1 MKASPTESAGTAGTG
16 APRSTSMPPRMTG
29 MVQASLRAVQA
40 WVEQRDYRGYDPGDG
55 LTSFLRPLT
64 RGTLLGERLLQQLV
78 WKFPF
83 NLRPLV
89 GVVPLESTKGRG
101 FMAGGYARL
110 AAAGDESAAEKAR
123 ACLAWLV
130 THREAGHAGPCW
142 GNHFDFSTRGGRIPA
157 HTPTIVWTSLIGHA
171 FLEAHAV
178 LGDDRHLD
186 VAAGACRWILT
197 LPRERTDDGA
207 CLSYTSLNV
216 NPVHNANLLGAGL
229 LARTWALR
237 PEPAFRSAARAAVA
251 YSCRCQRPD
260 GSWWY
265 GEAPHYRWIDSFH
278 TAYNLDS
285 LKRYVDATGDEEFR
299 PHLARGYDYYR
310 RVFFETDGRPR
321 YYHNR
326 AHPVDIQCAA
336 QAIDTFCLFSDD
348 DPGALAR
355 ASMIAS
361 WTIRNMQAADGHF
374 IHRRYPLLRASTPY
388 LHWGQATMF
397 HALSHLLLRL
407 ARRPVSTPS

>member
-207 CLSYTSLNV
+207 CLSYTALNV

-229 LARTWALR
+229 LARTG
-237 PEPAFRSAARAAVA
+237 RSGR
-251 YSCRCQRPD
+251 S
-260 GSWWY
+260 
-265 GEAPHYRWIDSFH
+265 
-278 TAYNLDS
+278 
-285 LKRYVDATGDEEFR
+285 
-299 PHLARGYDYYR
+299 R
-310 RVFFETDGRPR
+310 R
-321 YYHNR
+321 
-326 AHPVDIQCAA
+326 
-336 QAIDTFCLFSDD
+336 S
-348 DPGALAR
+348 
-355 ASMIAS
+355 
-361 WTIRNMQAADGHF
+361 
-374 IHRRYPLLRASTPY
+374 
-388 LHWGQATMF
+388 
-397 HALSHLLLRL
+397 
-407 ARRPVSTPS
+407 ARRPAPRSPTVAGARDPTAPGGTGRRPTTGGSTVSTRLTTSTPSSATSTRRATRSSGPTLRAVTTITGAFSSRPTAGPATTTTGHTRWTSSAPRRR

>member
-1 MKASPTESAGTAGTG
+1 MPEMTE
-16 APRSTSMPPRMTG
+16 R
-29 MVQASLRAVQA
+29 SLRAVQA
-40 WVEQRDYRGYDPGDG
+40 WVEARDYRGYDPGDG

-64 RGTLLGERLLQQLV
+64 CGTLLGERILQQLV

-110 AAAGDESAAEKAR
+110 SAATGDESAAAKAR
-123 ACLAWLV
+123 ACLAWLEAA
-130 THREAGHAGPCW
+130 REPGHAGPCW

-171 FLEAHAV
+171 FLDAHD
-178 LGDDRHLD
+178 LFGEPHYLD

-197 LPRERTDDGA
+197 LPRHVTADGE
-207 CLSYTSLNV
+207 CLSYTALGV

-229 LARTWALR
+229 LARTWSLR
-237 PEPAFRSAARAAVA
+237 PEPEFRAAARAAVA
-251 YSCRCQRPD
+251 YSCHRQRSD

-299 PHLARGYDYYR
+299 PHLSRGYDYYR
-310 RVFFETDGRPR
+310 RVFFGADGRPR

-326 AHPVDIQCAA
+326 EHPVDIQCAA
-336 QAIDTFCLFSDD
+336 QAIDTFCLFADD

-355 ASMIAS
+355 AWLTAD
-361 WTIRNMQAADGHF
+361 WTIRHMQAPDGHF
-374 IHRRYPLLRASTPY
+374 IHRRYPLIRAATPY
-388 LHWGQATMF
+388 FHWGQATMF
-397 HALSHLLLRL
+397 HALAHLLLRF
-407 ARRPVSTPS
+407 ARRTVSIPP

>member
-1 MKASPTESAGTAGTG
+1 MHHP
-16 APRSTSMPPRMTG
+16 MPEMIER
-29 MVQASLRAVQA
+29 SLRAVQA
-40 WVEQRDYRGYDPGDG
+40 WVEARDYRGYDPGDG

-64 RGTLLGERLLQQLV
+64 CGTLLGERILQQLV

-110 AAAGDESAAEKAR
+110 SAATGDESAAAKAR
-123 ACLAWLV
+123 ACLAWLEAA
-130 THREAGHAGPCW
+130 REPGHAGPCW

-171 FLEAHAV
+171 FLDAHDL
-178 LGDDRHLD
+178 LGEPHYLD

-197 LPRERTDDGA
+197 LPRHVTADGE
-207 CLSYTSLNV
+207 CLSYTALGV

-229 LARTWALR
+229 LARTWSLR
-237 PEPAFRSAARAAVA
+237 PEPEFRAAARAAVA
-251 YSCRCQRPD
+251 YSCHRQRSD

-299 PHLARGYDYYR
+299 PHLSRGYDYYR
-310 RVFFETDGRPR
+310 RVFFGADGRPR

-326 AHPVDIQCAA
+326 EHPVDIQCAA
-336 QAIDTFCLFSDD
+336 QAIDTFCLFADD

-355 ASMIAS
+355 AWLTAD
-361 WTIRNMQAADGHF
+361 WTIRHMQAADGHF
-374 IHRRYPLLRASTPY
+374 IHRRYPLIRAATPY
-388 LHWGQATMF
+388 FHWGQATMF
-397 HALSHLLLRL
+397 HALAHLLLRF
-407 ARRPVSTPS
+407 ARRTVSSPP

>member
-1 MKASPTESAGTAGTG
+1 MPEMTE
-16 APRSTSMPPRMTG
+16 R
-29 MVQASLRAVQA
+29 SLRAVQA
-40 WVEQRDYRGYDPGDG
+40 WVEARDYRGYDPGDG

-64 RGTLLGERLLQQLV
+64 CGTLLGERILQQLV

-110 AAAGDESAAEKAR
+110 SAATGDESAAAKAR
-123 ACLAWLV
+123 ACLAWLEAA
-130 THREAGHAGPCW
+130 REPGHAGPCW

-171 FLEAHAV
+171 FLDAHDL
-178 LGDDRHLD
+178 LGEPHYLD

-197 LPRERTDDGA
+197 LPRHVTADGE
-207 CLSYTSLNV
+207 CLSYTALGV

-229 LARTWALR
+229 LARTWSLR
-237 PEPAFRSAARAAVA
+237 PEPEFRAAARAAVA
-251 YSCRCQRPD
+251 YSCHRQRSD

-299 PHLARGYDYYR
+299 PHLSRAYDYYR
-310 RVFFETDGRPR
+310 RVFFGADGRPR

-326 AHPVDIQCAA
+326 EHPVDIQCAA
-336 QAIDTFCLFSDD
+336 QAIDTFCLFADD

-355 ASMIAS
+355 AWLTAD
-361 WTIRNMQAADGHF
+361 WTIRHMQAADGHF
-374 IHRRYPLLRASTPY
+374 IHRRYPLIRAATPY
-388 LHWGQATMF
+388 FHWGQATMF
-397 HALSHLLLRL
+397 HALAHLLLRF
-407 ARRPVSTPS
+407 ARRTVSSPP

>member
-1 MKASPTESAGTAGTG
+1 MHHPMPEMTE
-16 APRSTSMPPRMTG
+16 R
-29 MVQASLRAVQA
+29 SLRAVQA
-40 WVEQRDYRGYDPGDG
+40 WVEARDYRGYDPGDG

-64 RGTLLGERLLQQLV
+64 CGTLLGERILQQLV

-110 AAAGDESAAEKAR
+110 SAATGDESAAAKAR
-123 ACLAWLV
+123 ACLAWLEAA
-130 THREAGHAGPCW
+130 REPGHAGPCW

-171 FLEAHAV
+171 FLDAHDL
-178 LGDDRHLD
+178 LGEPHYLD

-197 LPRERTDDGA
+197 LPRHVTADGE
-207 CLSYTSLNV
+207 CLSYTALGV

-229 LARTWALR
+229 LARTWSLR
-237 PEPAFRSAARAAVA
+237 PEPEFRAAARAAVA
-251 YSCRCQRPD
+251 YSCHRQRSD

-299 PHLARGYDYYR
+299 PHLSRGYDYYR
-310 RVFFETDGRPR
+310 RVFFGADGRPR

-326 AHPVDIQCAA
+326 EHPVDIQCAA
-336 QAIDTFCLFSDD
+336 QAIDTFCLFADD

-355 ASMIAS
+355 AWLTAD
-361 WTIRNMQAADGHF
+361 WTIRHMQAADGHF
-374 IHRRYPLLRASTPY
+374 IHRRYPLIRAATPY
-388 LHWGQATMF
+388 FHWGQATMF
-397 HALSHLLLRL
+397 HALAHLLLRF
-407 ARRPVSTPS
+407 ARRTVPSPP

>member
-1 MKASPTESAGTAGTG
+1 MHHPMPEMTE
-16 APRSTSMPPRMTG
+16 R
-29 MVQASLRAVQA
+29 SLRAVQA
-40 WVEQRDYRGYDPGDG
+40 WVEARDYRGYDPGDG

-64 RGTLLGERLLQQLV
+64 CGTLLGERILQQLV

-110 AAAGDESAAEKAR
+110 SAATGDESAAAKAR
-123 ACLAWLV
+123 ACLAWLEAA
-130 THREAGHAGPCW
+130 REPGHAGPCW

-171 FLEAHAV
+171 FLDAHD
-178 LGDDRHLD
+178 LFGEPHYLD

-197 LPRERTDDGA
+197 LPRHVTADGE
-207 CLSYTSLNV
+207 CLSYTALGV

-229 LARTWALR
+229 LARTWSLR
-237 PEPAFRSAARAAVA
+237 PEPEFRAAARAAVA
-251 YSCRCQRPD
+251 YSCHRQRSD

-299 PHLARGYDYYR
+299 PHLSRGYDYYR
-310 RVFFETDGRPR
+310 RVFFGADGRPR

-326 AHPVDIQCAA
+326 EHPVDIQCAA
-336 QAIDTFCLFSDD
+336 QAIDTFCLFADD

-355 ASMIAS
+355 AWLTAD
-361 WTIRNMQAADGHF
+361 WTIRHMQAADGHF
-374 IHRRYPLLRASTPY
+374 IHRRYPLIRAATPY
-388 LHWGQATMF
+388 FHWGQATMF
-397 HALSHLLLRL
+397 HALAHLLLRF
-407 ARRPVSTPS
+407 ARRTVSSPP